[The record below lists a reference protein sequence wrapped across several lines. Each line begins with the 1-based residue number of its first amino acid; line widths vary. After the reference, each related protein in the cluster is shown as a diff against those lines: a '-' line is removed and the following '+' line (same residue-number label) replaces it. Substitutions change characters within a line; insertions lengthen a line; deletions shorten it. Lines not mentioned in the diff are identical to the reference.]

1 MEHPEI
7 SSTSHWVKEPHPL
20 QEEAHL
26 NTSNVSTSLLPC
38 QGVLFNLEPPI
49 KGWPNPR
56 KIWWSDGFG
65 SCESTK
71 GLVMFGGWFWK
82 LIIFLSKNKLSWRY
96 LPRLHVRFFRLC
108 SQAHLLEQGHPYR
121 GCLKW
126 WYPQLSSFFVGFS
139 TINHPAIGVPVPP
152 FMETP
157 TETDVRGPPARK
169 KCLCKLL
176 QSPAHNILGCQKTEN
191 RTAKI
196 FEWITLWLC
205 QNSYWKWPFIV
216 DFPIEHGDFP

>member
-126 WYPQLSSFFVGFS
+126 WYPQLSSFF
-139 TINHPAIGVPVPP
+139 
-152 FMETP
+152 
-157 TETDVRGPPARK
+157 RR
-169 KCLCKLL
+169 
-176 QSPAHNILGCQKTEN
+176 
-191 RTAKI
+191 I
-196 FEWITLWLC
+196 FHY
-205 QNSYWKWPFIV
+205 QPSSYWGTST
-216 DFPIEHGDFP
+216 PIYGNPHWNRCPGSSCSQEMPL